1 MYIFVW
7 FWKRL
12 QCFYHAIKSHAY
24 CISINSLLQNIDRII
39 PNYAKQYALAKV
51 NQPHWNFTYRRN
63 LIELQK
69 WYCILDLCPMH
80 CFILTMKVIS
90 YELNNELR
98 LRKWVILTE
107 CIISTPI
114 VIKTKW
120 PKLYC
125 NQIDSFADDFKTVH
139 RLLRIKICFTFVDG
153 IT

>member
-1 MYIFVW
+1 M
-7 FWKRL
+7 L
-12 QCFYHAIKSHAY
+12 S
-24 CISINSLLQNIDRII
+24 NTL
-39 PNYAKQYALAKV
+39 
-51 NQPHWNFTYRRN
+51 NFTYRRN

-125 NQIDSFADDFKTVH
+125 NQIDSFADDLKLCTGYQESKYVLPLLMVLHRKKTLLCILICIKFNWAIEFDMVFNTFRIFKQP
-139 RLLRIKICFTFVDG
+139 
-153 IT
+153 